1 MAQVN
6 LNIDELKG
14 FVNHIINNNRY
25 LQENGKNAVSVE
37 VVGESGIGKTSTIV
51 ELAKENNL
59 NFVKLNLAQIE
70 ELGDLVG
77 FPVRQFQMY
86 KEKKVNAPAKIDDIS
101 MVTAAQRAAG
111 SSLANL
117 NQTITKKVGMWVDEL
132 AVQEYLKNG
141 YKMTG
146 KNRMSYCA
154 PEWIADAKAGGILLL
169 DDWNRADTRFIQA
182 VMELIDRQSYISWTL
197 PKDWHIILTANPDNG
212 DYMVNSIDS
221 AQKTRYVTA
230 NLKFD
235 VNVWA
240 QWAEGAGIDSRCIN
254 FLLLHP
260 ELVTQETNARSIT
273 TFFNAISSFDNFED
287 NLSMIQMIGEGSVG
301 DAFASMFTT
310 FINNKLD
317 KLVTPKDLLT
327 HDNEQYILNELRS
340 CIGKDDTYRADIA
353 STLATRLGN
362 YSVVYSQDN
371 TITQKITDR
380 LKALCTMDYF
390 TNDLKYLVVRT
401 IFNGNKKKFNKLM
414 MIPEIVKMTMK

>member
-6 LNIDELKG
+6 LNIDDLKG
-14 FVNHIINNNRY
+14 FVNHIINNNRF
-25 LQENGKNAVSVE
+25 LQENGKGPVAVE

-51 ELAKENNL
+51 ELAEENKL

-86 KEKKVNAPAKIDDIS
+86 KEKKVNTKDADINY
-101 MVTAAQRAAG
+101 TAAQKAAA
-111 SSLANL
+111 SAQVADSI
-117 NQTITKKVGMWVDEL
+117 ITKKVGQWVDEL
-132 AVQEYLKNG
+132 AVEEYLRQGWKV
-141 YKMTG
+141 TG

-154 PEWIADAKAGGILLL
+154 PEWIADKKEGGILLL
-169 DDWNRADTRFIQA
+169 DDWNRADVRFIQA
-182 VMELIDRQSYISWTL
+182 VMELIDRQTYISWSL
-197 PKDWHIILTANPDNG
+197 PKNWHIILTANPDNG
-212 DYMVNSIDS
+212 EYMVNSVDS

-235 VNVWA
+235 VNIWA
-240 QWAEGAGIDSRCIN
+240 QWAESAGIDTRCIN

-273 TFFNAISSFDNFED
+273 TFFNAISSFESFED

-327 HDNEQYILNELRS
+327 HDNEQYILGELKS
-340 CIGKDDTYRADIA
+340 CIGTGDTYRADIA
-353 STLATRLGN
+353 STLATRLAN
-362 YSVVYSQDN
+362 FSVVYSKES

-380 LKALCTMDYF
+380 LEALCTKDYF

-401 IFNGNKKKFNKLM
+401 IFNGNKSKFNKLM
-414 MIPEIVKMTMK
+414 MKPEIIKMTMK

>member
-6 LNIDELKG
+6 LNITELKG
-14 FVNHIINNNRY
+14 FVNHIITNNRY
-25 LQENGKNAVSVE
+25 LQNNNKGPVSVE

-86 KEKKVNAPAKIDDIS
+86 KEKVVGNKQDESVG

-117 NQTITKKVGMWVDEL
+117 NTSITKKVGAWVDEL

-154 PEWIADAKAGGILLL
+154 PEWIADKKEGGILLL

-182 VMELIDRQSYISWTL
+182 VMELIDRQTYISWAL

-240 QWAEGAGIDSRCIN
+240 QWAEGANIDTRCIN

-273 TFFNAISSFDNFED
+273 TFFNSISSFESFED
-287 NLSMIQMIGEGSVG
+287 NLAMIQMIGEGSVG
-301 DAFASMFTT
+301 DTFASMFTT

-340 CIGKDDTYRADIA
+340 CVGKDDTYRADIA

-362 YSVVYSQDN
+362 FSVVYSKEN

-390 TNDLKYLVVRT
+390 TNDLKYLIVRT
-401 IFNGNKKKFNKLM
+401 IFNGNKQKFNKLM
-414 MIPEIVKMTMK
+414 MIPEIVTMTMK

>member
-6 LNIDELKG
+6 LNITELKG
-14 FVNHIINNNRY
+14 FVNHIITNNRY
-25 LQENGKNAVSVE
+25 LQNNNKGPVSVE

-51 ELAKENNL
+51 ELARENNL

-86 KEKKVNAPAKIDDIS
+86 KEKVVGNKQDESVG

-117 NQTITKKVGMWVDEL
+117 NTSITKKVGAWVDEL

-154 PEWIADAKAGGILLL
+154 PEWIADKKEGGILLL

-182 VMELIDRQSYISWTL
+182 VMELIDRQTYISWAL

-240 QWAEGAGIDSRCIN
+240 QWAEGANIDTRCIN

-273 TFFNAISSFDNFED
+273 TFFNSISSFESFED
-287 NLSMIQMIGEGSVG
+287 NLAMIQMIGEGSVG
-301 DAFASMFTT
+301 DTFASMFTT

-340 CIGKDDTYRADIA
+340 CVGKDDTYRADIA

-362 YSVVYSQDN
+362 FSVVYSKEN

-390 TNDLKYLVVRT
+390 TNDLKYLIVRT
-401 IFNGNKKKFNKLM
+401 IFNGNKQKFNKLM
-414 MIPEIVKMTMK
+414 MIPEIVTMTMK

>member
-6 LNIDELKG
+6 LNVTELKG
-14 FVNHIINNNRY
+14 FVNHIIENNRF
-25 LQENGKNAVSVE
+25 LQSNGKGPVSIE

-51 ELAKENNL
+51 ELAEENNL
-59 NFVKLNLAQIE
+59 TFVKLNLAQIE

-86 KEKKVNAPAKIDDIS
+86 KEKKVAVSNNNVN

-111 SSLANL
+111 TSLANL
-117 NQTITKKVGMWVDEL
+117 NQTVTKKVGQWVDEL
-132 AVQEYLKNG
+132 AVQEFLKQG
-141 YKMTG
+141 YKITG

-154 PEWIADAKAGGILLL
+154 PEWIADAKEGGILLL

-182 VMELIDRQSYISWTL
+182 VMELIDRQTYISWTL
-197 PKDWHIILTANPDNG
+197 PKNWHIILTANPDNG
-212 DYMVNSIDS
+212 DYMVNSVDS

-273 TFFNAISSFDNFED
+273 TFFNSISSFDSFED

-327 HDNEQYILNELRS
+327 HDNESYILGELRS
-340 CIGKDDTYRADIA
+340 CIGQDDTYRADISA
-353 STLATRLGN
+353 TLATRLGN
-362 YSVVYSQDN
+362 YAVVYSKEN
-371 TITQKITDR
+371 TIGQKQTDR
-380 LKALCTMDYF
+380 LVSLCTKDYF
-390 TNDLKYLVVRT
+390 TNDLKYLIVRT
-401 IFNGNKKKFNKLM
+401 IFNGNKKKFNKM
-414 MIPEIVKMTMK
+414 MMNPDIVKMTMK

>member
-6 LNIDELKG
+6 LNVTELKG
-14 FVNHIINNNRY
+14 FVNHIIENNRF
-25 LQENGKNAVSVE
+25 LQSNGKGPVSIE

-51 ELAKENNL
+51 ELAEENNL
-59 NFVKLNLAQIE
+59 TFVKLNLAQIE

-86 KEKKVNAPAKIDDIS
+86 KEKKVAVSNNNVN

-111 SSLANL
+111 TSLANL
-117 NQTITKKVGMWVDEL
+117 NQTVTKKVGQWVDEL
-132 AVQEYLKNG
+132 AVQEFLKQG
-141 YKMTG
+141 YKITG

-154 PEWIADAKAGGILLL
+154 PEWIADAKEGGILLL

-182 VMELIDRQSYISWTL
+182 VMELIDRQTYISWTL
-197 PKDWHIILTANPDNG
+197 PKNWHIILTANPDNG
-212 DYMVNSIDS
+212 DYMVNSVDS

-235 VNVWA
+235 VEVWA
-240 QWAEGAGIDSRCIN
+240 QWAEGAGIDTRCIN

-273 TFFNAISSFDNFED
+273 TFFNSISSFDNFED

-327 HDNEQYILNELRS
+327 HDNESYILGELRS
-340 CIGKDDTYRADIA
+340 CIGQDDTYRADIA

-362 YSVVYSQDN
+362 YSVVYSNDN
-371 TITQKITDR
+371 TVGQKITDR
-380 LKALCTMDYF
+380 LKSLCTKDYF
-390 TNDLKYLVVRT
+390 TNDLKYLIVRT

>member
-1 MAQVN
+1 MGQVN
-6 LNIDELKG
+6 LNATELKG
-14 FVNHIINNNRY
+14 FVNHIITNNRF
-25 LQENGKNAVSVE
+25 LQKEGKQSVSVE

-51 ELAKENNL
+51 ELAKENDL

-86 KEKKVNAPAKIDDIS
+86 KETKVSENKNDIS
-101 MVTAAQRAAG
+101 YTAAQRAAAS
-111 SSLANL
+111 SSLAKMP
-117 NQTITKKVGMWVDEL
+117 QVTTKKVGLWVDEL

-146 KNRMSYCA
+146 KNRMSYCP
-154 PEWIADAKAGGILLL
+154 PEWIADKKSGGILLL
-169 DDWNRADTRFIQA
+169 DDWNRADVRFIQA
-182 VMELIDRQSYISWTL
+182 CMELIDRQSYISWTL
-197 PKDWHIILTANPDNG
+197 PQDWHIILTANPDNG
-212 DYMVNSIDS
+212 DYMVNSVDS

-240 QWAEGAGIDSRCIN
+240 QWAEEAGVDSRCIN
-254 FLLLHP
+254 FLLLNP

-327 HDNEQYILNELRS
+327 HDNQQYILGELRS
-340 CIGKDDTYRADIA
+340 CIGKGDNYRADIA
-353 STLATRLGN
+353 STLATRLAN
-362 YSVVYSQDN
+362 YAVVYSKEN
-371 TITQKITDR
+371 TVSQKNTER
-380 LKALCTMDYF
+380 LKALCTEDYF
-390 TNDLKYLVVRT
+390 TNDLKYLIVRS
-401 IFNGNKKKFNKLM
+401 IFSGNKQKFNKLM

>member
-1 MAQVN
+1 MGQVN
-6 LNIDELKG
+6 LNATELKG
-14 FVNHIINNNRY
+14 FVNHIITNNRF
-25 LQENGKNAVSVE
+25 LQKEGKQSVSVE

-51 ELAKENNL
+51 ELAKENDL

-86 KEKKVNAPAKIDDIS
+86 KETKVSENKNDIS
-101 MVTAAQRAAG
+101 YTAAQRAAAS
-111 SSLANL
+111 SSLAKMP
-117 NQTITKKVGMWVDEL
+117 QAKTKKVGLWVDEL

-146 KNRMSYCA
+146 KNRMSYCP
-154 PEWIADAKAGGILLL
+154 PEWIADKKSGGILLL
-169 DDWNRADTRFIQA
+169 DDWNRADVRFIQA
-182 VMELIDRQSYISWTL
+182 CMELIDRQSYISWTL
-197 PKDWHIILTANPDNG
+197 PQDWHIILTANPDNG
-212 DYMVNSIDS
+212 DYMVNSVDS

-240 QWAEGAGIDSRCIN
+240 QWAEEAGVDSRCIN
-254 FLLLHP
+254 FLLLNP

-327 HDNEQYILNELRS
+327 HDNETYILGELRS
-340 CIGKDDTYRADIA
+340 CIGKDDNYRADIA

-362 YSVVYSQDN
+362 YAIVYSN
-371 TITQKITDR
+371 ENKIVQKITDR
-380 LKALCTMDYF
+380 LKALCTEDYF
-390 TNDLKYLVVRT
+390 TNDLKYLIVRT